1 MQEKT
6 LQMKP
11 INNNKTVIAE
21 KIATL
26 NGKAIISFMVEALPY
41 RPT

>member
-26 NGKAIISFMVEALPY
+26 NGKGLMVEALPY